1 MPPRIASVV
10 LDRQE
15 PAWSRSA
22 VRAVRRLTQLRC
34 GVVPGRDSSSSA
46 GSGRRVPSL
55 HSSVRLRRGY
65 TCLLFL
71 HTSAG
76 MNPAGS
82 VPGRQE
88 AAVPA
93 AGADIVSLVHSYA
106 VPQTAKDCA
115 GAAVPGPRRE
125 RTTFDP
131 AMGRPG
137 PGPGGGLPPLRAG
150 LFRCSREPVVS
161 LPRRSRARR
170 PHPFQTASGAT
181 LHSLRSFRAL
191 WHWQTHSRRTRPP
204 PQFPRLRDC
213 QHHRPTQDARPK
225 VSAIS
230 TVLPRPDGRKGCI
243 YIKQEAAAQA
253 AAGDVN
259 D

>member
-1 MPPRIASVV
+1 MPSRTASVL
-10 LDRQE
+10 LDRPE

-34 GVVPGRDSSSSA
+34 WVVPGRDSSSSA

-76 MNPAGS
+76 KNPAGS

-93 AGADIVSLVHSYA
+93 AGADIVSLVHSCA

-115 GAAVPGPRRE
+115 GAAVPGLRPWALYLRSGNGPSRPRPRR
-125 RTTFDP
+125 P
-131 AMGRPG
+131 SVCP
-137 PGPGGGLPPLRAG
+137 
-150 LFRCSREPVVS
+150 SRRS
-161 LPRRSRARR
+161 LPD
-170 PHPFQTASGAT
+170 
-181 LHSLRSFRAL
+181 
-191 WHWQTHSRRTRPP
+191 
-204 PQFPRLRDC
+204 RLRG
-213 QHHRPTQDARPK
+213 HAPLASL
-225 VSAIS
+225 V
-230 TVLPRPDGRKGCI
+230 PRPMALADSQTPHMATSTIPASARLP
-243 YIKQEAAAQA
+243 AP
-253 AAGDVN
+253 
-259 D
+259 